1 MFRPNF
7 TLPGMT
13 KLIIALRFYAVG
25 CFYMAIADNF
35 GVSKS
40 IVEAIIFEVSYLIS
54 SKLRENVIVMPQTPQ
69 ELLNAK
75 VDFMRWS
82 GFPMCI
88 TAVDGTHVLIQ
99 SFGGHDA
106 ELYRNRKM
114 VFSLNC
120 QIAVSADVFIRFN

>member
-25 CFYMAIADNF
+25 CFYMAIADMF